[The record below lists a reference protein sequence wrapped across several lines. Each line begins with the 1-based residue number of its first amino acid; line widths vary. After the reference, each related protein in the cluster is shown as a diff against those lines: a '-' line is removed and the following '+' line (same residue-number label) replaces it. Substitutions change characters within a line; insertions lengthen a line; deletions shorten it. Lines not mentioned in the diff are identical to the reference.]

1 MNNLLDFLRK
11 YHYFFLFIL
20 LEVASFA
27 PLFYFNNYQGS
38 VWYTSANRV
47 TASID
52 RFYGDVQTYLNLQ
65 HVNRKLTDHNIQLQ
79 RQIDVLRERL
89 ADLDHDSTE
98 TERLVAKS
106 LEGYRLIPAKVI
118 SSTLVRRNNY
128 LVIDRGAKDGIR
140 PEMGVVS
147 GGGVVGIVFLT
158 GPNYSLVLPAINARS
173 SISCRI
179 RNHRFFGYLQ
189 WDGGSPIE
197 AYVSDIPRYAR
208 LKVGEVIETSGYSS
222 IFPPGI
228 FVGRIRAI
236 HNAPDGVTYR
246 LDVTLGTDF
255 GRLRDVTVIAT
266 ENRAEIDTLRVH
278 ALQSEQAI

>member
-1 MNNLLDFLRK
+1 MNNLLEFLRK
-11 YHYFFLFIL
+11 YYHWILFLA
-20 LEVASFA
+20 LEAVSFVL
-27 PLFYFNNYQGS
+27 LFYFNTYQGS
-38 VWYTSANRV
+38 VWFTSANHV
-47 TASID
+47 TASIS
-52 RFYGDVQTYLNLQ
+52 RLYGDMQAYAQLQT
-65 HVNRKLTDHNIQLQ
+65 VNRELTDRNILLQ
-79 RQIDVLRERL
+79 RQVDALRERL
-89 ADLDHDSTE
+89 ADLDHDTTV
-98 TERLVAKS
+98 TERLVRES
-106 LEGYRLIPAKVI
+106 LAGYRLIPAKVI

>member
-27 PLFYFNNYQGS
+27 LLFYFNNYQGS

-158 GPNYSLVLPAINARS
+158 GPNY
-173 SISCRI
+173 
-179 RNHRFFGYLQ
+179 
-189 WDGGSPIE
+189 
-197 AYVSDIPRYAR
+197 

>member
-1 MNNLLDFLRK
+1 
-11 YHYFFLFIL
+11 
-20 LEVASFA
+20 
-27 PLFYFNNYQGS
+27 
-38 VWYTSANRV
+38 
-47 TASID
+47 
-52 RFYGDVQTYLNLQ
+52 
-65 HVNRKLTDHNIQLQ
+65 
-79 RQIDVLRERL
+79 
-89 ADLDHDSTE
+89 
-98 TERLVAKS
+98 
-106 LEGYRLIPAKVI
+106 
-118 SSTLVRRNNY
+118 
-128 LVIDRGAKDGIR
+128 
-140 PEMGVVS
+140 MGVVS